1 MLSRQD
7 ITISNVVFDGAGV
20 AGGFACIFCNHVI
33 IDRCFVYR
41 FYGNGILAYD
51 GHENYISNS
60 WISQC
65 NFNDAGPAA
74 TVNGTGISLQSSDS
88 RSVAPAS
95 QPAMRDTKQLYCCMM
110 FCRFS
115 SLGFMLEIDHLPRWA
130 RGKRKGTN
138 MLRNDDRLY
147 LIRIVYV
154 AWWTL

>member
-1 MLSRQD
+1 MKKDCSLPMLSRQD

-88 RSVAPAS
+88 RSVAASYPPS
-95 QPAMRDTKQLYCCMM
+95 QPASNARHETALLLM

-115 SLGFMLEIDHLPRWA
+115 SLGFLMENDRLPRWA
-130 RGKRKGTN
+130 RGKRKGK
-138 MLRNDDRLY
+138 
-147 LIRIVYV
+147 
-154 AWWTL
+154 